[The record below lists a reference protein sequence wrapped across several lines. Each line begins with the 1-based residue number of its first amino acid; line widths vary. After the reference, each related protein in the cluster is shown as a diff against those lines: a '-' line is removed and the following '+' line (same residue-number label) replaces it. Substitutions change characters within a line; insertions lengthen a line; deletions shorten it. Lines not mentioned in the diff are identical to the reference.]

1 LSNSKI
7 PLFDKEFVSFINEK
21 NEDTYYIF
29 CGKFREVD
37 SLHPITY
44 GLLSKENDIKI
55 SNNTMY
61 EHFDSIKS
69 NNIST
74 IDEFISNIAIQKIKI
89 KKNLKIKKIKDKG
102 GM

>member
-1 LSNSKI
+1 MSNFKI

-29 CGKFREVD
+29 CGKFRDVD
-37 SLHPITY
+37 SLNPITY
-44 GLLSKENDIKI
+44 GLLSRENNIKI

-61 EHFDSIKS
+61 EHFNSIKS

-89 KKNLKIKKIKDKG
+89 NKKIKIKIKKR
-102 GM
+102 